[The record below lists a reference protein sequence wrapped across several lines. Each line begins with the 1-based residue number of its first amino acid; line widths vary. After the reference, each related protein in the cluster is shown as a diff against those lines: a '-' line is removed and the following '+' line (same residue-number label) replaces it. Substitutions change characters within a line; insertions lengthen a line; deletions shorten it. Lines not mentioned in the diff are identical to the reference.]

1 MVAVVERAAERW
13 STKAQRQ
20 RGIIKWSSFVAV
32 PICAALVFCV
42 TTVMSQRPVGMR
54 EHEESASCAWCER
67 VSGRVA
73 SESVELLKTVHAKH
87 RGAVSTSPKRFKL
100 LRCAP
105 QIHAGKVV

>member
-32 PICAALVFCV
+32 PICAALVFRV

-54 EHEESASCAWCER
+54 EHEESASCTRRER
-67 VSGRVA
+67 VRRVA
-73 SESVELLKTVHAKH
+73 SPPNQLS
-87 RGAVSTSPKRFKL
+87 
-100 LRCAP
+100 C
-105 QIHAGKVV
+105 

>member
-32 PICAALVFCV
+32 PICAALVFRALVFRV

-54 EHEESASCAWCER
+54 EHEESASCTRRER
-67 VSGRVA
+67 VRRVA
-73 SESVELLKTVHAKH
+73 SPPNQLS
-87 RGAVSTSPKRFKL
+87 
-100 LRCAP
+100 
-105 QIHAGKVV
+105 